1 MITSKRM
8 KALEINSEALGVPTL
23 LLMENAGRSVK
34 DEIMKRLNL
43 DYSKKVVVFAGTGGK
58 GGDGLVVARHLAS
71 EGSEIHILLLGENK
85 HPDAIINLNAIYE
98 MDYSIR
104 EVKLIKDTDELQP
117 VKADVL
123 IDAMLG
129 TGFSGKVREPF
140 RTAIRVFNQSSG
152 FKVSIDVPSGINAD
166 DEEQQGEYVIP
177 DLIVT
182 FHDLKPGLKKF
193 ESKVVIKKI
202 GIPKEA
208 EIYVGP
214 GDVIVNVKKRE
225 YNTKKGDNGRVLIIG
240 GNFTFS
246 GAPTLS
252 ALGALRTGA
261 DLVYVASPEETA
273 KVISSFSPDLISIK
287 LKGRNISTDNLDE
300 LKPWIDKADVVVVGP
315 GMGQERE
322 TIDAS
327 IEIVRYLKVKNK
339 PSVIDAD
346 ALKAVAG
353 MELFS
358 NAVITPHA
366 GEFKIYSGVQP
377 NSNTRKRIE
386 QVKECSLKCNCVVL
400 LKGYVDIIAEKE
412 EFRLNK
418 TGNPGMAVGG
428 TGDTLTGIIAS
439 FMAQKLSPFTSA
451 YLGAFV
457 NGLAGSIAYEK
468 LGAHLVATDI
478 IENIP
483 KVINE
488 PLEVFKKK
496 VYKRI
501 LDT

>member
-1 MITSKRM
+1 M
-8 KALEINSEALGVPTL
+8 
-23 LLMENAGRSVK
+23 
-34 DEIMKRLNL
+34 
-43 DYSKKVVVFAGTGGK
+43 
-58 GGDGLVVARHLAS
+58 
-71 EGSEIHILLLGENK
+71 
-85 HPDAIINLNAIYE
+85 
-98 MDYSIR
+98 
-104 EVKLIKDTDELQP
+104 
-117 VKADVL
+117 
-123 IDAMLG
+123 
-129 TGFSGKVREPF
+129 
-140 RTAIRVFNQSSG
+140 
-152 FKVSIDVPSGINAD
+152 
-166 DEEQQGEYVIP
+166 
-177 DLIVT
+177 
-182 FHDLKPGLKKF
+182 
-193 ESKVVIKKI
+193 
-202 GIPKEA
+202 
-208 EIYVGP
+208 
-214 GDVIVNVKKRE
+214 
-225 YNTKKGDNGRVLIIG
+225 
-240 GNFTFS
+240 
-246 GAPTLS
+246 
-252 ALGALRTGA
+252 
-261 DLVYVASPEETA
+261 
-273 KVISSFSPDLISIK
+273 
-287 LKGRNISTDNLDE
+287 DE

-322 TIDAS
+322 TVDAS
-327 IEIVRYLKVKNK
+327 IEIVRYLKAKNK

-346 ALKAVAG
+346 ALKSVAG
-353 MELFS
+353 MELFP

-377 NSNTRKRIE
+377 DSNMRKRIE

-412 EFRLNK
+412 EFKLNK